1 MRYFIELSYNGKNYH
16 GWQKQPNALT
26 VQEVLEN
33 TLTYVIR
40 EKVFIVGCGRTDTG
54 VHASQFFLHFD
65 VNEILELEN
74 LVFKLNSCLPN
85 DIAIYTIFPVSEND
99 HARFHATFRSYEY
112 RIYLGKNPFFMDTA
126 WQVYNQK
133 YDLEKMNEAAK
144 VLFEYTNF
152 KCFSRSQTDVKTFN
166 CKITHAEWVITDDL
180 LVFHITAD
188 RFLRNMVRAIV
199 GTLLELG
206 KNKITL
212 DDFRKIIES
221 EDRTQA
227 GASVKARGLFL
238 TKVGYPEKLLINSYG
253 K

>member
-16 GWQKQPNALT
+16 GWQKQPNAIT

-33 TLTYVIR
+33 VLSSVIR
-40 EKVFIVGCGRTDTG
+40 EKVSIIGCGRTDTG
-54 VHASQFFLHFD
+54 VHASQFFMHFD
-65 VNEILELEN
+65 VNEILEIEN

-85 DIAIYTIFPVSEND
+85 DIAIYNIFLVSEKD
-99 HARFHATFRSYEY
+99 HARFNATFRSYEY
-112 RIYLGKNPFFMDTA
+112 KIYLGKNPFFLDTA
-126 WQVYNQK
+126 WQVYNQN

-144 VLFEYTNF
+144 LLFEYTNF
-152 KCFSRSQTDVKTFN
+152 KCFSRSQTDVKTYN
-166 CKITHAEWVITDDL
+166 CKITQAEWIKKDDL

-221 EDRTQA
+221 EDRTRA

-238 TKVGYPEKLLINSYG
+238 TKVGYPETILINSYG